1 MDHEGFVSV
10 STIAQFNRMNQLLQQ
25 YFELL
30 KVKHEFSVE
39 WSVDEI
45 VNLLHA
51 NEYLEVCDDKVR
63 LKQDW
68 KRWLVTFQETTPP
81 TTPDMET
88 AAPKQPETNANV
100 QETIESNDV
109 DTVVETTELVDKLKI
124 HEEEWT
130 EVKRRQKSNTSEA
143 TIEEQE
149 EDDVFQF
156 DESESWAKK
165 PSIEVTEEEEFAL
178 ESEFEDEE
186 MDHIM
191 LVTQHNF
198 QSPKEQV
205 VHQNLPPR
213 KHATK
218 PFIRS
223 KETTDIADMINE
235 GLIDSFRLIF
245 V

>member
-1 MDHEGFVSV
+1 MDHEGFVSL
-10 STIAQFNRMNQLLQQ
+10 STIARFNRMNQLLQQ

-30 KVKHEFSVE
+30 KLKKEFDIE
-39 WSVDEI
+39 WSVNEI
-45 VNLLHA
+45 VNLLHE
-51 NEYLEVCDDKVR
+51 NEQLEVREDKVR

-68 KRWLVTFQETTPP
+68 KRWLVSFQETTPP
-81 TTPDMET
+81 TTPAMET
-88 AAPKQPETNANV
+88 AAPKQAETIETV

-109 DTVVETTELVDKLKI
+109 DTVVENAELVDKLKI

-130 EVKRRQKSNTSEA
+130 EVKRRQKSSTSEA

-165 PSIEVTEEEEFAL
+165 PTVEVEEEEDFAL
-178 ESEFEDEE
+178 QSEFEDEE

-235 GLIDSFRLIF
+235 GAFC
-245 V
+245 